1 MPMQQFL
8 AAQLRKPQ
16 GWFGSLVMSRILNRV
31 NGKIVDATLALLDV
45 KPEHDVL
52 EIGFG
57 GGSALLRLAQRAS
70 SGVISGVDIS
80 AEMVQRAERQFH
92 AEIQSGRVRVQL
104 GDIAYLPF
112 GDSAFDRVFTINTI
126 YFWPDTKQGL
136 AEIYRVLRPDGM
148 AAISIRSREKMEKRG
163 VTKHNFT
170 LFSADEV
177 AAFMRSA
184 GFRKVSIDHRDRDRA
199 WDQAIIIGS
208 R

>member
-1 MPMQQFL
+1 MQEFL

-16 GWFGSLVMSRILNRV
+16 GWFGSLVMSRILDRV
-31 NGKIVDATLALLDV
+31 NGKIVDTTLALLDV

-57 GGSALLRLAQRAS
+57 GGSALRWLATRAS
-70 SGVISGVDIS
+70 TGVITGVDIS
-80 AEMVQRAERQFH
+80 PEMVQRAEQQFH

-104 GDIAYLPF
+104 GDIAHLSF
-112 GDSAFDRVFTINTI
+112 ADAAFDRVFTINTI
-126 YFWPDTKQGL
+126 YFWPDTRKGL
-136 AEIYRVLRPDGM
+136 AEIYRVLKPNGI
-148 AAISIRSREKMEKRG
+148 AAVSIRTRDKMEKRG

-177 AAFMRSA
+177 ADFMRST
-184 GFRKVSIDHRDRDRA
+184 GFRNVSVDHRDQDKA
-199 WDQAIIIGS
+199 WDQAIILGS